1 MSYTTSVLL
10 RTQVYLYLL
19 NISLGFCV
27 LSVENETKK
36 DQQQR
41 QKGTGQSWE
50 VPHGTAETD
59 LFRSL
64 LDEMMKLLVCHLPT
78 LGLQFSWS
86 CCGNSV
92 EGQHISWKNPCQ
104 RNTCSAESWVGG
116 TDHVI
121 VPAFTGSAPS
131 LRIVRKQDE
140 RMNNVLIC
148 SQLQR
153 YAVVKWQIDPQ
164 QRIFCVGLF
173 FHNDQSLVRSN
184 SVFRFTSYENSA
196 QVLLTLKTNKIT

>member
-92 EGQHISWKNPCQ
+92 EGQHSSWKNPCQ

-116 TDHVI
+116 QT
-121 VPAFTGSAPS
+121 TS
-131 LRIVRKQDE
+131 LFQLSRDLLQAYGLSVNKTRGWI
-140 RMNNVLIC
+140 MCSSVL
-148 SQLQR
+148 
-153 YAVVKWQIDPQ
+153 
-164 QRIFCVGLF
+164 
-173 FHNDQSLVRSN
+173 
-184 SVFRFTSYENSA
+184 SYRDM
-196 QVLLTLKTNKIT
+196 LLLNGK